1 MLFHQYLE
9 ELLGSKL
16 KIKILRTLWKFQEKE
31 FTIRELAKYLGIS
44 HTGIRKVLRNLERT
58 NVVIIRTIG
67 KSYAFKINTKSYA
80 ASIIEKIFKSEQDTL
95 LELMKMLKKGLSTPE
110 IVSVALFGSIAQK
123 KEAPLSDVDLLI
135 MTKEKEKVENIVL
148 RLQKQIVERFGNT
161 ISAYYLTQDDFMKKR
176 KSPLIK
182 QILKNHILIL
192 GKPLGESHVN

>member
-16 KIKILRTLWKFQEKE
+16 KIKILRTLWRFQEKE
-31 FTIRELAKYLGIS
+31 FTIRELAKFLGIS
-44 HTGIRKVLRNLERT
+44 HTGVRKVLTNLEMT
-58 NVVIIRTIG
+58 NVVTIRTVG

-80 ASIIEKIFKSEQDTL
+80 ASIIEKIFESEQNTL
-95 LELMKMLKKGLSTPE
+95 LELIKMLKKGLSTPE

-135 MTKEKEKVENIVL
+135 VTKEREKVENIVL
-148 RLQKQIVERFGNT
+148 RLQKQVVERFGNS
-161 ISAYYLTQDDFMKKR
+161 ISAYYLTRDDFMKKR

-192 GKPLGESHVN
+192 GKPIGESYVR

>member
-16 KIKILRTLWKFQEKE
+16 KIKILRTLWRFQEKE
-31 FTIRELAKYLGIS
+31 FTIRELAKFLGIS
-44 HTGIRKVLRNLERT
+44 HTGVRKVLTNLEMT
-58 NVVIIRTIG
+58 NVVTIRTVG

-80 ASIIEKIFKSEQDTL
+80 ASIIEKIFESEQNTL

-135 MTKEKEKVENIVL
+135 VTKEREKVENIVL
-148 RLQKQIVERFGNT
+148 RLQKQVVERFGNS
-161 ISAYYLTQDDFMKKR
+161 ISAYYLTRDDFMKKR
-176 KSPLIK
+176 KSPLIM
-182 QILKNHILIL
+182 QILENHILIF
-192 GKPLGESHVN
+192 GEPIGESHVS